1 MIHFWEK
8 NFQSLFDQNIWILI
22 DSRHDMYTFV
32 KIIEGIQFRK
42 EKQRTIMITWRGR
55 PYFWLWKNKKL
66 QNEKTYFLSSNNK
79 MQECDPALEQNY
91 ELWFGNL
98 THKMKLRA
106 IWRNKIDLDFLHCTQ
121 ASITFTFLTKISW
134 KKLIKSWF
142 HEIFFRISTLYLLPL
157 FPHSDTVLL

>member
-1 MIHFWEK
+1 METCALFNCYSDIFSHLHEFSIEFNCLLYNHIQKVPFQSDQMCAYLPKTFLLVKTKAKIQIDTLLGK

-79 MQECDPALEQNY
+79 MQECDTTLVQNY
-91 ELWFGNL
+91 ELSFENL
-98 THKMKLRA
+98 TH
-106 IWRNKIDLDFLHCTQ
+106 
-121 ASITFTFLTKISW
+121 
-134 KKLIKSWF
+134 
-142 HEIFFRISTLYLLPL
+142 
-157 FPHSDTVLL
+157 HSVEK